1 MTASDE
7 HALTVLFR
15 QESGRLVAYLAR
27 MFGAHDLQTAE
38 DVVQDTLF
46 TALQA
51 WRQGLPPDPAAW
63 LFTVARRRALDVLRR
78 RKVRHGHGQVSLESA
93 ELAAP
98 ADDDPTEDLL
108 RMMFSCCHP
117 SLTDDTQTAL
127 ILHLV
132 CGFGSVEVARAFFV
146 EPGAMEKRLSRAKNV
161 LAAEGALCEV
171 ATPEETRKRLSAV
184 MQAIYLM
191 FDAGYHG
198 SLAPE
203 PVQLDVAADAIR
215 IADLLAESRATSTPA
230 AHALAALTCLHGARL
245 PARFAR
251 GALVPLDEQDR
262 ATWDPELVAL
272 GMRHLAASATGSD
285 LTVFHLEAGIAA
297 QHAAASSIDTTD
309 WPEIVR
315 LYGLLYQRKHTP
327 VVALSYLIAR
337 ARLHGPKQGIAELLA
352 LEGKE
357 RLERY
362 PFYWAALG
370 DLAFRAG
377 DTDSAQGW
385 LMRGLASARTDGERA
400 MFTRRIAS
408 CRPS

>member
-1 MTASDE
+1 MTDDGD

-51 WRQGLPPDPAAW
+51 WTQGLPPNPAAW
-63 LFTVARRRALDVLRR
+63 LFTVAKRRALDVLRR
-78 RKVRHGHGQVSLESA
+78 RKLRRGNGDVSLESA

-98 ADDDPTEDLL
+98 ADDDPTGDLL

-132 CGFGSVEVARAFFV
+132 CGFGSAEVARTFFV
-146 EPGAMEKRLSRAKNV
+146 DASAMERRTSRAKGV
-161 LAAEGALCEV
+161 LAADGRLFEV
-171 ATPEETRKRLSAV
+171 VTREETAERQAAV

-191 FDAGYHG
+191 FDTGYHG
-198 SLAPE
+198 SLSPE

-215 IADLLAESRATSTPA
+215 IANLLAESRATATPA

-245 PARFAR
+245 PARFVH
-251 GALVPLDEQDR
+251 GSLVALDEQDR
-262 ATWDPELVAL
+262 TTWDAELVAL
-272 GMRHLAASATGSD
+272 GMRHLAASATGTE

-297 QHAAASSIDTTD
+297 EHAAASSVDSTN
-309 WPEIVR
+309 WREIVR
-315 LYGLLYQRKHTP
+315 LYELLYQRKHTP
-327 VVALSYLIAR
+327 VVGLGLVIAR
-337 ARLHGPKQGIAELLA
+337 SRVHGPERGIAELLT

-357 RLERY
+357 RLEGY

-370 DLAFRAG
+370 DLALRAG
-377 DTDSAQGW
+377 DLRSARDW
-385 LMRGLASARTDGERA
+385 LVRGLDTARTDSERA
-400 MFTRRIAS
+400 MFERRLSTA
-408 CRPS
+408 